1 MRDHGPPL
9 PVVLGE
15 PVLDADDGIL
25 VAQPDAVL
33 DHLLATE
40 LLSLAGQVV
49 RAAFVELRG
58 GRVQGERYLIPQRVP
73 APIDGLGDER
83 ERRAVV
89 LEVRREPPLV
99 PDATRESPLA
109 EQLLQALID
118 LGDGAQSLLEAV
130 E

>member
-25 VAQPDAVL
+25 VAQPDVVL
-33 DHLLATE
+33 DHLLTTE
-40 LLSLAGQVV
+40 ILSLAGQVV
-49 RAAFVELRG
+49 GAALVELRG

-83 ERRAVV
+83 ERRCCPRGPA
-89 LEVRREPPLV
+89 RTPPRPRCRPRV
-99 PDATRESPLA
+99 PA
-109 EQLLQALID
+109 
-118 LGDGAQSLLEAV
+118 
-130 E
+130 